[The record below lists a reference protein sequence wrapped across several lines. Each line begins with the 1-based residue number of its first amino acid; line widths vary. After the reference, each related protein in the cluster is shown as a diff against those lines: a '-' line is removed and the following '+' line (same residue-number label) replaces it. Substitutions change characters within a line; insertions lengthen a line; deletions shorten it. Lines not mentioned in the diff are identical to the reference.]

1 MYKVL
6 CVCNYD
12 YEWLLDEGHEYQVV
26 YDYQSTVGVLVW
38 DTPFYLPKHLFFKNR
53 KGLKLRGEKV

>member
-38 DTPFYLPKHLFFKNR
+38 DTPFYLPKHLF
-53 KGLKLRGEKV
+53 LKIEKD